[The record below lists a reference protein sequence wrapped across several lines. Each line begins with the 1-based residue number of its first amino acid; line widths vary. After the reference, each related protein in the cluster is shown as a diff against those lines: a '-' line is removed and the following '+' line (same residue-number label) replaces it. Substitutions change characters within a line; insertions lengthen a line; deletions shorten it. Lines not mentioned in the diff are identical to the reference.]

1 MADHDTL
8 RGAGEYP
15 HWKIDNL
22 LRSLSG
28 LIDSD
33 GKWVCPYAVGDIYI
47 TESTTAPG
55 TRWPDTTW
63 AAYGAGRVIVG
74 IDASDASFDTIG
86 ETGGAK
92 THTLTTAEIPAH
104 AHLFDLEGTAG
115 LGSAPYSPAP
125 GTGTL
130 YKNYVTTTE
139 SGGGGAHN
147 NLQPYIVAYIWK
159 RTA

>member
-33 GKWVCPYAVGDIYI
+33 GALVCPYAIGDIYI

-55 TRWPDTTW
+55 TRWPGTTW
-63 AAYGAGRVIVG
+63 EAYGAGRVIVG
-74 IDASDASFDTIG
+74 KASSGTFATAG
-86 ETGGAK
+86 ATGGAE
-92 THTLTTAEIPAH
+92 THTLSLAEIPSH
-104 AHLFDLEGTAG
+104 THLYSLEGGAG
-115 LGSAPYSPAP
+115 LGSAPYNACYGNGS
-125 GTGTL
+125 L
-130 YKNYVTTTE
+130 YTDYATTKAA
-139 SGGGGAHN
+139 GGGGAHN